1 MTIKEQLGNT
11 DIYIIDQILKGRY
24 AKGDAIL
31 DAGCGGGRN
40 LQWFVQNNFE
50 IRGVDRSAKSIEDI
64 KNKYPAIFKQFQ
76 IAELDDLPYSD
87 NRFDHVICS
96 AVLHFAENQEHFKSM
111 FSELV
116 RVLKPAGS
124 LFVRLASNFGIKEPF
139 SHLKNGVYLLND
151 KTNRFLLTSDMLNE
165 LMKVHQLQFLEKLKT
180 TNVNNLRCMT
190 TLVLMK

>member
-40 LQWFVQNNFE
+40 LQWFTQNNFE
-50 IRGVDRSAKSIEDI
+50 IHGVDRSVKSIEDV
-64 KNKYPAIFKQFQ
+64 KNKYSADYKYFQ
-76 IAELDDLPYSD
+76 IAELDDLPYPD

-96 AVLHFAENQEHFKSM
+96 AVLHFSENQEHFKSM

-124 LFVRLASNFGIKEPF
+124 LFIRLASNFGIKEPF
-139 SHLKNGVYLLND
+139 AHLKNGVYLLND
-151 KTNRFLLTSDMLNE
+151 KTNRFLLTSDLLNE
-165 LMKVHQLQFLEKLKT
+165 LMEVHQLRFLEKLKT